1 MRTLLRP
8 VGLILATLLL
18 LGSLSPADDGEDA
31 RKEIRKVLDKQA
43 AAWNKGDL
51 DGFMTGYWKS
61 ERLSFFSGGN
71 RTEGWDATLERYRT
85 KYQGEGKEMGQLTFS
100 ELNIELLGPE
110 SAFVRGRF
118 TLVTTKGKPTGLFT
132 LVFKKQRDGWRIVHD
147 HTSTSP

>member
-1 MRTLLRP
+1 MRPLLRP
-8 VGLILATLLL
+8 VGLILATLFL
-18 LGSLSPADDGEDA
+18 LGSLSPADDGADA

-71 RTEGWDATLERYRT
+71 RTEGWDATLERYRM

-100 ELNIELLGPE
+100 ELDIELLGTE
-110 SAFVRGRF
+110 AAFVRGRF

-147 HTSTSP
+147 HTST